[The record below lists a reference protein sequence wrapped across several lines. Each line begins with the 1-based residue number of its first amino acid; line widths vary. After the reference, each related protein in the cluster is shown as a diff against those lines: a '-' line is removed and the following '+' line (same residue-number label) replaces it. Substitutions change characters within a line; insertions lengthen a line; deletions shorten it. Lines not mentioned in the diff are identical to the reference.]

1 MAVSA
6 RSRRATAMTRSLTSP
21 LQHVS
26 QHYRRT
32 CVFVAR
38 RAALNFGRYT
48 SRQPVQTPVGNAFS
62 RLPAFSTLPGIQNT

>member
-26 QHYRRT
+26 QHYHHM
-32 CVFVAR
+32 CVGVAR
-38 RAALNFGRYT
+38 RGAVKLRKST
-48 SRQPVQTPVGNAFS
+48 SRQPVDTPIGSKFS
-62 RLPAFSTLPGIQNT
+62 RSPAFSTLSGIQNT